1 MSIRGAVCGLGVV
14 AIGLAGCGMFKKDA
28 GAAKGQPGAAAMK
41 PAPMSYVQD
50 GNGLPTSRIWKS
62 QMAFGDVNG
71 DGFPD
76 IGVISRLADG
86 PWIFVTDGQ
95 GNWKDASNGLPREP
109 YCGGG
114 MDFKDINNDGLMD
127 VAVADHCKG
136 VFVYLGDG
144 KGNWRPASSGLPT
157 IGAED
162 VAMGDFTGDGCADLV
177 SVAAAE
183 EGVRA
188 FIGNCKGVWKE
199 SSNGLALTD
208 WGNAVKMIDVNGDGK
223 LDVVA
228 AYAAGPR
235 VWLGDGKGGWTE
247 ASQGLPAPDIHG
259 LYWGIDAADLN
270 GDGRI
275 DIVAGSQMPP
285 LPEGC
290 GAPGAPV
297 CSGGGVEA
305 FLQQPDGTWVF
316 ANEGFLPMNALG
328 VAIGDLN
335 NDNKPDVVAVGK
347 RALDQIGG
355 VYGVYVFMGD
365 GTGKWT
371 AVAPVGLPL
380 TGKERSWGVGIAD
393 VDKDGVMDIAVAYGD
408 VVNANWTSGGQ
419 KKDANAPAA
428 KDAKEANSP
437 QRGKFG
443 SIAVWRGQLK
453 PGS

>member
-1 MSIRGAVCGLGVV
+1 
-14 AIGLAGCGMFKKDA
+14 
-28 GAAKGQPGAAAMK
+28 
-41 PAPMSYVQD
+41 
-50 GNGLPTSRIWKS
+50 
-62 QMAFGDVNG
+62 
-71 DGFPD
+71 
-76 IGVISRLADG
+76 
-86 PWIFVTDGQ
+86 
-95 GNWKDASNGLPREP
+95 
-109 YCGGG
+109 
-114 MDFKDINNDGLMD
+114 
-127 VAVADHCKG
+127 
-136 VFVYLGDG
+136 
-144 KGNWRPASSGLPT
+144 
-157 IGAED
+157 
-162 VAMGDFTGDGCADLV
+162 
-177 SVAAAE
+177 
-183 EGVRA
+183 
-188 FIGNCKGVWKE
+188 
-199 SSNGLALTD
+199 
-208 WGNAVKMIDVNGDGK
+208 
-223 LDVVA
+223 
-228 AYAAGPR
+228 
-235 VWLGDGKGGWTE
+235 
-247 ASQGLPAPDIHG
+247 
-259 LYWGIDAADLN
+259 
-270 GDGRI
+270 
-275 DIVAGSQMPP
+275 MPP

-290 GAPGAPV
+290 GAPGAPT

-305 FLQQPDGTWVF
+305 FLQQPDGSRVF

-371 AVAPVGLPL
+371 AVAPAGLPL

-428 KDAKEANSP
+428 KDAKEANAP